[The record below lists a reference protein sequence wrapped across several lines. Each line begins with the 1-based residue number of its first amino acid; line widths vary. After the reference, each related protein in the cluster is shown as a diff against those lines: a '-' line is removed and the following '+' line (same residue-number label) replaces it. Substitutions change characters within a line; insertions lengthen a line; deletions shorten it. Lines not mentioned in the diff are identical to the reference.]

1 MFITKSFFRGG
12 TGLRIVRNALNRVGH
27 RALRIFP
34 PDSIASQTPGP
45 FQTFGPVRN
54 HPKTFWEYEGMKPSK
69 HRETPHTHGPL
80 DHHSAAT
87 QHVRRLRTSLPTA
100 NPVQSPLVHSP
111 RNLYPLLRRPTPR
124 APPPTI
130 SPSRHPAH
138 LLPIHGL
145 SFTFSPPFSASL
157 SPPRPRVLSLSF
169 TAPAPGFQPP
179 RQRQPATKR
188 PGTRSVWP

>member
-12 TGLRIVRNALNRVGH
+12 AGLRIARNALNRVGH

-45 FQTFGPVRN
+45 FQTFGPVRS

-87 QHVRRLRTSLPTA
+87 QHVRRLRTLLPTA
-100 NPVQSPLVHSP
+100 SPSNRPSSTPPATSILCSGDLRPEPRHLRFLPVANPHIFSRFTASLSSPRPRFQALFHLLAPGSQPLLHSP
-111 RNLYPLLRRPTPR
+111 RPR
-124 APPPTI
+124 
-130 SPSRHPAH
+130 
-138 LLPIHGL
+138 
-145 SFTFSPPFSASL
+145 FSAH
-157 SPPRPRVLSLSF
+157 
-169 TAPAPGFQPP
+169 